1 MSRVLKCHM
10 WQVLKTL
17 PLYEGLPV
25 SIEDDWQLGRLSTRV
40 FPCCRTDGVHC
51 FLLYFLKFSAGR
63 GSS

>member
-25 SIEDDWQLGRLSTRV
+25 SIEDDWQWVRHFFVIHPDQEQLQ
-40 FPCCRTDGVHC
+40 DGQEPEW
-51 FLLYFLKFSAGR
+51 LQIEW
-63 GSS
+63 